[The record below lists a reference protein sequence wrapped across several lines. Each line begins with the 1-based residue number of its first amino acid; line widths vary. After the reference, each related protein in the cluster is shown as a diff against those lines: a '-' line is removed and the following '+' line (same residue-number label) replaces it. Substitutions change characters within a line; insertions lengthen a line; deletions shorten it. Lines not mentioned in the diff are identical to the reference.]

1 MAEPLFRIHNVTK
14 VYDKHVVLNGIN
26 LDIQPGE
33 ILGIIGA
40 SGSGK
45 TTLLN
50 TLIGF
55 IQPDKGDVLFRL
67 HHLLDFKEKAS
78 FRSVYK
84 NLDAVKNL
92 YGFASQVPSF
102 YRKLS
107 VKENLEYFGKLY
119 NLSKEAI
126 RNNTETLLTLMD
138 LKKSEYIGAEHLS
151 GGMERRLDI
160 ACSLMHDPD
169 ILILDEPTA
178 DLDPVLRV
186 HIWDL
191 VKKINK
197 KGTTIVLSSHNLHE
211 LETFANRVAILKDGK
226 IIEVGSPS
234 QITSKYSR
242 GKEIRLETYP
252 GNYDKI
258 MHGLRKG
265 VKGYQKKGTQLV
277 IKVTNPELVL
287 DSLLSRLDS
296 LHENILDL
304 KISRP
309 TLEEVFI
316 GIYAE
321 DEE

>member
-1 MAEPLFRIHNVTK
+1 MTDPLFRINNVTK
-14 VYDKHVVLNGIN
+14 VYGKHVVLNGIK
-26 LDIQPGE
+26 LDIMPGE
-33 ILGIIGA
+33 ILGVIGA

-55 IQPDKGDVLFRL
+55 IQPEKGDVLFRL

-78 FRSVYK
+78 FRSVFK
-84 NLDAVKNL
+84 NMDAVKNL

-102 YRKLS
+102 YGKLS
-107 VKENLEYFGKLY
+107 VKENLEFFGKLY
-119 NLSKEAI
+119 NLSPEAI
-126 RNNTETLLTLMD
+126 KNNSETLLNLMD
-138 LKKSEYIGAEHLS
+138 LKKSELLGAEHLS

-178 DLDPVLRV
+178 DLDPVLRL

-197 KGTTIVLSSHNLHE
+197 KGTTILLSSHNLHE

-226 IIEVGSPS
+226 IVEVGSPS

-242 GKEIRLETYP
+242 GKELRLETYP

-265 VKGYQKKGTQLV
+265 VKGFSKEGTQLV
-277 IKVTNPELVL
+277 IKVTNPATVL
-287 DSLLSRLDS
+287 DTLLKRLDS

-316 GIYAE
+316 GIYTE

>member
-1 MAEPLFRIHNVTK
+1 MVEPLLKINNITK
-14 VYDKHVVLNGIN
+14 VFGKHVVLNG
-26 LDIQPGE
+26 LKFDILPGE

-50 TLIGF
+50 SIIGF
-55 IQPDKGDVLFRL
+55 IQPEKGDIQFRL
-67 HHLLDFKEKAS
+67 HHLLDFKEKAT

-92 YGFASQVPSF
+92 YGFASQLPSF
-102 YRKLS
+102 YGKLT
-107 VKENLEYFGKLY
+107 VKENLEYFGSLY
-119 NLSKEAI
+119 NLSNEAI
-126 RNNTETLLTLMD
+126 RNNTETLLNLMD
-138 LKKSEYIGAEHLS
+138 LKKSEFTKSEHLS

-178 DLDPVLRV
+178 DLDPVLRL

-211 LETFANRVAILKDGK
+211 LETFANRVAIIKDGK
-226 IIEVGSPS
+226 ILEIGSPS
-234 QITSKYSR
+234 QITSKHSK
-242 GKEIRLETYP
+242 GKEIRIETYP
-252 GNYDKI
+252 GNYEKI
-258 MHGLRKG
+258 MHGVRKG
-265 VKGYQKKGTQLV
+265 VKSYQKKGTQLV
-277 IKVTNPELVL
+277 VKATNPEIVL
-287 DSLLSRLDS
+287 DLLLKRIESLN
-296 LHENILDL
+296 ENILDL
-304 KISRP
+304 KISKP

-316 GIYAE
+316 SLYT
-321 DEE
+321 EEEK

>member
-1 MAEPLFRIHNVTK
+1 MTEPLFRMHNVTK
-14 VYDKHVVLNGIN
+14 VYGKHVVLNGIN

-78 FRSVYK
+78 FRSVFK

-92 YGFASQVPSF
+92 YGFASQAPSF
-102 YRKLS
+102 YGKLT

-138 LKKSEYIGAEHLS
+138 LKKSETIGAEHLS

-226 IIEVGSPS
+226 IIEAGSPS

-258 MHGLRKG
+258 MHGLKKG
-265 VKGYQKKGTQLV
+265 VKGYQKKGTQL
-277 IKVTNPELVL
+277 IIRVTNPELVL
-287 DSLLSRLDS
+287 DTLLQRLNS

-316 GIYAE
+316 GIYME
-321 DEE
+321 DKE